1 MKVTFIGNGNAQ
13 ATKLY
18 NTCLFLENNG
28 EGMLVD
34 GGGGNT
40 ILSLLEKN
48 NIPLNN
54 INHLFLT
61 HAHIDHLLGAIWIIR
76 RIGEEINK
84 GNYKTNL
91 VVHAHK
97 ELLDLVVYF
106 TKETLAKK
114 ITSLYQN
121 RIILEENRDRESFEA
136 LGGTI
141 TPFDIHSTKLKQF
154 GFVFDW
160 DGKRFV
166 DAGDEPLSTE
176 CVSLAKDAD
185 ALTLEAFCLY
195 EDRDIFHPYEKNHS
209 TVKDNAMLAQEEG
222 VKKLFLY
229 HTEDR
234 TDIST
239 RQKRY
244 EEEAKRYYTGEVHV
258 PNDGDSFIL

>member
-1 MKVTFIGNGNAQ
+1 
-13 ATKLY
+13 
-18 NTCLFLENNG
+18 
-28 EGMLVD
+28 MLVD

-48 NIPLNN
+48 NIPLSS

-97 ELLDLVVYF
+97 ELLDLLVYF
-106 TKETLAKK
+106 TKETLTKK

-121 RIILEENRDRESFEA
+121 RIILEENKDGVSFNA

-141 TPFDIHSTKLKQF
+141 MAFDIHSTKLKQF

-166 DAGDEPLSTE
+166 DAGDEPLSPE
-176 CVSLAKDAD
+176 CVGLAKDAD

-195 EDRDIFHPYEKNHS
+195 EDRNIFHPYEKNHS
-209 TVKDNAMLAQEEG
+209 TVKDNAILAEREG

-229 HTEDR
+229 HTEDK
-234 TDIST
+234 TDITT

-244 EEEAKRYYTGEVHV
+244 CEEAKKYYSGLVYV